1 MAKMIDFDSIVRD
14 ARANSAAL
22 DGTYDIGQKLGG
34 EGGNF
39 RSYIP
44 DQDMTSV
51 GTRGEV
57 PGLGQLPVP
66 QAPQEASQENGYMQS
81 VEAVANDPSAPID
94 MLIQA
99 LQQMAT
105 MSPSQGGDPVFNLD
119 AAYKST
125 DPNVGIPGTPAAFPV
140 GGMRVRETE
149 FGGYG
154 NGGI

>member
-94 MLIQA
+94 RLIQA